1 VNNTLLKGGS
11 LAFYLLALASPLIS
25 ALQPYSRTL
34 LIIVGIFALAH
45 LAEYLIVRK
54 RLATIPANGM
64 SHFVSVLL
72 FGFIHWAPLLK
83 SSQD

>member
-1 VNNTLLKGGS
+1 
-11 LAFYLLALASPLIS
+11 
-25 ALQPYSRTL
+25 